1 MEEREIKNGDI
12 FEHFKV
18 ELDNDRKKHLYEV
31 LAVAEHTETKEKLV
45 IYMSIYTNKVY
56 ARPYEMFVS
65 EVDKDKYPMI
75 KRKYRMTDI
84 SKEYYAEL
92 YGVGLLPW

>member
-1 MEEREIKNGDI
+1 MEEREIKKGDV
-12 FEHFKV
+12 FEHFKA
-18 ELDNDRKKHLYEV
+18 ELDNDRQRYLYEV
-31 LAVAEHTETKEKLV
+31 LEIAEHTETKEKLV
-45 IYMSIYTNKVY
+45 IYRALYNSKVF

-84 SKEYYAEL
+84 TADYYADL
-92 YGVGLLPW
+92 YGVGEPW